1 MIKLPQFIYID
12 SNNEAFM
19 MVTMEALVPNK
30 SIGYLKFTDEKG
42 RFFWYT
48 LTIESDDD
56 NSVEKVIE
64 MVCEIG
70 QVAEKAVSIYNPTN
84 QKQKFQITLP

>member
-12 SNNEAFM
+12 ANDEAFV
-19 MVTMEALVPNK
+19 MVTIEASVPNK
-30 SIGYLKFTDEKG
+30 SIGYLKLTDEKG

-48 LTIESDDD
+48 LSIESYDD

-64 MVCEIG
+64 MVCETG
-70 QVAEKAVSIYNPTN
+70 QVVEKTVDIYNPTN

>member
-1 MIKLPQFIYID
+1 VIKVPQFVYID
-12 SNNEAFM
+12 ANDEAFV
-19 MVTMEALVPNK
+19 MVTIEALVPNK
-30 SIGYLKFTDEKG
+30 SIGYLKLTDEKG

-48 LTIESDDD
+48 LSIESYDD

-64 MVCEIG
+64 MVCETG
-70 QVAEKAVSIYNPTN
+70 QVVEKAVDIYNPTN